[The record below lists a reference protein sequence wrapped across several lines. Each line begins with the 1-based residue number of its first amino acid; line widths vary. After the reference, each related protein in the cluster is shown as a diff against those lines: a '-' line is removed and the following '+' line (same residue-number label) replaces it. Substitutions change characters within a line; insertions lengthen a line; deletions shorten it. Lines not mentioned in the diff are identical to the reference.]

1 MSRLRQFQTALKND
15 IYTQWN
21 LGYRNV
27 LGVLPTGGGKSV
39 LTGDIMRESN
49 DAAVVA
55 AHRGELVSQLSRA
68 LAAEGVRHRIIGPDS
83 LRRDCISLQLAE
95 LGRSYHDP
103 GSRVAVAGVDTLVKR
118 DVSHDSWF
126 RQVKLWVQ
134 DEAHH
139 VQQNNKWGK
148 IAGMFPNARG
158 LGFTA
163 TPVRMGASGL
173 GVHSGGVF
181 DAMAVGPTGREL
193 IHRGFLT
200 DYRIFAP
207 PSDVN
212 YKNVGLSV
220 TGDYSMPQLRAAVHA
235 SNRIVGDVITHYLRI
250 APGKLGITFAV
261 DVEAAQELAQ
271 AYRAAGVPAEVLR
284 CLRPGAHLLAFGGTR
299 TFHRLACAIE
309 DAGFEIRDC
318 MQWLYGSGFP
328 KSHDVSRAIDREE
341 GATEAAR
348 QWDGHGTALKPAWEP
363 IIVAR
368 KPLDG
373 TVAQNVQQWG
383 CGGLAIDACRIDG
396 APDPA
401 SWTAKR
407 ADGDGLG
414 RLGQRSANVAAM
426 NAGLIQPPTGRWPAN
441 VILDEEAGA
450 MLDAQSGNR
459 PGMSSGGKHKPG
471 SKGGMFGAIDCE
483 HTARGDSG
491 GASRFF
497 YQAKASRSERDAGL
511 EEFEARSR
519 AEATRRKEG
528 SAGSKNAA
536 AGAGG
541 ENCRNIHPTVKP
553 IALARYLARLILP
566 PIPDARMLT
575 PFSGSGSEV
584 IGALQAGWSHVDG
597 IDSWDVAVRISRA
610 RIAHWASRIEPVQL
624 DLAGE

>member
-271 AYRAAGVPAEVLR
+271 AYRAAGVPAEVVSAKTPTLLR
-284 CLRPGAHLLAFGGTR
+284 AQILRRFRNRELLQLVNVDLFGEG
-299 TFHRLACAIE
+299 FDLPAIE
-309 DAGFEIRDC
+309 VVSMVRKTESFSLFSQQFGRALRLMVAPELSAVWDSFTDEQRLSHIATSEKPRALIIDHVDNTYRHGLPDVRNDWTLDGVTRRSRSSADTIPVRTCANPNANGAGIPCLSVYERYRKHC
-318 MQWLYGSGFP
+318 PYCGFYP
-328 KSHDVSRAIDREE
+328 
-341 GATEAAR
+341 
-348 QWDGHGTALKPAWEP
+348 EP
-363 IIVAR
+363 VAR
-368 KPLDG
+368 NNLDLVDG
-373 TVAQNVQQWG
+373 DLHELDAAT
-383 CGGLAIDACRIDG
+383 LAKMRGEIDRIDG
-396 APDPA
+396 AP
-401 SWTAKR
+401 
-407 ADGDGLG
+407 
-414 RLGQRSANVAAM
+414 
-426 NAGLIQPPTGRWPAN
+426 LI
-441 VILDEEAGA
+441 
-450 MLDAQSGNR
+450 
-459 PGMSSGGKHKPG
+459 PGH
-471 SKGGMFGAIDCE
+471 
-483 HTARGDSG
+483 
-491 GASRFF
+491 
-497 YQAKASRSERDAGL
+497 L
-511 EEFEARSR
+511 E
-519 AEATRRKEG
+519 G
-528 SAGSKNAA
+528 VAA
-536 AGAGG
+536 AGA
-541 ENCRNIHPTVKP
+541 RNQHLARQQAQGHLRNV
-553 IALARYLARLILP
+553 IALW
-566 PIPDARMLT
+566 
-575 PFSGSGSEV
+575 
-584 IGALQAGWSHVDG
+584 AGWQQHLGRD
-597 IDSWDVAVRISRA
+597 DSEAQRIFYHRYGVAVATAMTLGKSDAEKLQHRITDELKKHQVVS
-610 RIAHWASRIEPVQL
+610 L
-624 DLAGE
+624 